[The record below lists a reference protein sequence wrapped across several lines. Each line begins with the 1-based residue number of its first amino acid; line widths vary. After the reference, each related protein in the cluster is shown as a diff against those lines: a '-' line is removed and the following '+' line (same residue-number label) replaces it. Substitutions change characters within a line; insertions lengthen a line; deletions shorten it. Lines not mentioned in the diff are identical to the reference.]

1 MTGEQQVSQAKFKW
15 ACVQFIAE
23 VSLNANCK
31 SSDLKLALAL
41 IADLAYREGTENDP
55 ESAIFYEAE

>member
-1 MTGEQQVSQAKFKW
+1 MIEEQLVGQKKFKW

-41 IADLAYREGTENDP
+41 IADLAHREGDESYP
-55 ESAIFYEAE
+55 ESEIFYKAE